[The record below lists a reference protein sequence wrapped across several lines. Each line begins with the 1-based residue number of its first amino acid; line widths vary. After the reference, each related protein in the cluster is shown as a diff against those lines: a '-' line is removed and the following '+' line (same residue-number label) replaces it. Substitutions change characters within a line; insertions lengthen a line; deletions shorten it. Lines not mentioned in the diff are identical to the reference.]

1 MTTRLRWDDL
11 PAPVRARVAGA
22 LGAEVVATRSCRGGF
37 SASTAEVVTTG
48 DGARAFVKAVRPT
61 DSGDSFAYNEREAA
75 TLAAL
80 PRGVLAAALRD
91 VFREGEWLVLVIE
104 AAPGQ
109 TPRPALAAGAAGPG
123 DGGPRGAGRGR
134 HPLPRPGPGRYRAD
148 PRPRPAG
155 FRAACGRSPPGL
167 DPWVAARLP
176 ELIAASERGIAAL
189 AGDTLVHTDLR
200 ADNMLLAEDG
210 TVTLVDWAHASCGS
224 ALTDRLQLLL
234 SILDPDG
241 VLRIN
246 ARIDAL
252 LHLLRER
259 WAD

>member
-11 PAPVRARVAGA
+11 PASVRARVAGA
-22 LGAEVVATRSCRGGF
+22 LGAEVVATRPCRGGF
-37 SASTAEVVTTG
+37 SASTAELVTTS
-48 DGARAFVKAVRPT
+48 DGAKAFVKAVRPT
-61 DSGDSFAYNEREAA
+61 DGGDSFANNEREAA

-80 PRGVLAAALRD
+80 PGDVPAAALRD

-104 AAPGQ
+104 AAPGEMPAQ
-109 TPRPALAAGAAGPG
+109 PWRPAQLDRVVATLGELAAAATPCPVPDLAGTEQVLGP
-123 DGGPRGAGRGR
+123 D
-134 HPLPRPGPGRYRAD
+134 LQ
-148 PRPRPAG
+148 G
-155 FRAACGRSPPGL
+155 FARLAAAPPPGL
-167 DPWVAARLP
+167 DAWVAGRLP
-176 ELIAASERGIAAL
+176 ELVEASERGIAAL